1 MVKNS
6 IKIKLEE
13 IYRRLR
19 EMGYSDNIELR
30 ELNRDAILDL
40 PIIKTKNSKQI

>member
-1 MVKNS
+1 MVKS

-19 EMGYSDNIELR
+19 EMGYSDNIELK
-30 ELNRDAILDL
+30 ELNKEAILEL
-40 PIIKTKNSKQI
+40 SFVKTKNSKQI